1 MRAAMPSATSACT
14 DGDWRALYEPQST
27 ITRAGSC
34 SAASELHTPRT
45 ASSEWLGPPVPPC
58 STTWQSRLPDVS
70 TMPATPCLET
80 LRKACGPA
88 LALTASMAAPL
99 SPLLPFLKP
108 TGVDSPL
115 DSSQCNGLS
124 TVLASFP
131 LQLTRSAMN
140 CGEIVSRYSVL
151 VGRPSRL
158 MSSSSCRACRKPLLI
173 WQLPSRS
180 GSLIRPFQPAAEAEV
195 SKLTFMT
202 TTSSSAHNCAAVR
215 RRAAN
220 SIAARGSCTVE
231 GPTTTTSL
239 SRPP

>member
-140 CGEIVSRYSVL
+140 CGEMVSRYSHAT
-151 VGRPSRL
+151 GRPSRL
-158 MSSSSCRACRKPLLI
+158 MSMSSWRACSRPLLI
-173 WQLPSRS
+173 LMLPSRS
-180 GSLIRPFQPAAEAEV
+180 GSKIIPAQSPCGAIP
-195 SKLTFMT
+195 TRMT
-202 TTSSSAHNCAAVR
+202 TIRSALSDSAMALSFT
-215 RRAAN
+215 AN
-220 SIAARGSCTVE
+220 SIVALHS
-231 GPTTTTSL
+231 
-239 SRPP
+239 